1 MEEYPFLTKTAK
13 KNVPMNYFKK
23 NLNRK
28 IKGSSMVEIMVA
40 LIISM
45 LLFYISMSILL
56 KLNFNRQFLVLEK
69 SLLYYRSNQ
78 LIIEAPE
85 ADHDYLM
92 RANCTVDSTESST
105 FPGLMDKKMTVNTEN
120 GKFVFS
126 VFGISKQVMP

>member
-1 MEEYPFLTKTAK
+1 
-13 KNVPMNYFKK
+13 
-23 NLNRK
+23 
-28 IKGSSMVEIMVA
+28 MVEIMVA

-85 ADHDYLM
+85 ADPDYLM

-105 FPGLMDKKMTVNTEN
+105 FPGLTDKKMTVNTEN

-126 VFGISKQVMP
+126 VFGISKQAMP